1 MMAATDLNFKFWA
14 CAETGFVINCLDKD
28 DIDINIAMFN
38 LGFHFPF
45 LDFFNSFQSKSHN
58 IFLI

>member
-28 DIDINIAMFN
+28 DIDINIEMFN
-38 LGFHFPF
+38 LRISFSIYRF
-45 LDFFNSFQSKSHN
+45 L
-58 IFLI
+58 